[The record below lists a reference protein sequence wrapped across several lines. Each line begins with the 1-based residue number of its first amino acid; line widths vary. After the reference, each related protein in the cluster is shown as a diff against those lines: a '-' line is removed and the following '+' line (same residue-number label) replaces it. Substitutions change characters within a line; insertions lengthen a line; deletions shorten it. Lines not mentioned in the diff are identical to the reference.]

1 MPAGRKSKNLGLLGG
16 LIASGVAELELFVS
30 PAVED
35 TVETI
40 DGGGE
45 GVSEREGGAGG
56 DGDPSMVLRVVFAF
70 LEGLVSVELAV
81 PM

>member
-1 MPAGRKSKNLGLLGG
+1 M
-16 LIASGVAELELFVS
+16 AELELLVS
-30 PAVED
+30 PAVEE

-56 DGDPSMVLRVVFAF
+56 EGDPTMVLKVVFV
-70 LEGLVSVELAV
+70 LRDGLVSVELAV
-81 PM
+81 PEKEENVKILQIVT